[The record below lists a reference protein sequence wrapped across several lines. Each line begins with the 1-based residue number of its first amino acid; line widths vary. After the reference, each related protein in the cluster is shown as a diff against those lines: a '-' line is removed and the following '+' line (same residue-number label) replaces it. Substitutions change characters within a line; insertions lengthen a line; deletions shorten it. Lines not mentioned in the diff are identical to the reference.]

1 MKFLVDAHLPKR
13 LAGLLKQVGHDA
25 VHTRDLP
32 LGNRTKD
39 SEIIRISL
47 DEGWVV
53 VTKDADFV
61 ETIILKN
68 QPWKL
73 LLVSTG
79 NITNL
84 ELESL
89 FKANLE
95 KIAEGFVEFD
105 FIELDRN
112 NLIYHF

>member
-13 LAGLLKQVGHDA
+13 LTGLLNLMGQDA
-25 VHTRDLP
+25 IHTRDLP

-47 DEGWVV
+47 QEGRVV

-61 ETIILKN
+61 ETIVLKS

-79 NITNL
+79 NITNS

-89 FKANLE
+89 FTANLD
-95 KIAEGFVEFD
+95 KIAKGFVEFD
-105 FIELDRN
+105 FIELDRT

>member
-1 MKFLVDAHLPKR
+1 MKFLIDAHLPKR
-13 LAGLLKQVGHDA
+13 LSVFLKQTGHDA
-25 VHTRDLP
+25 IHTRDLP
-32 LGNRTKD
+32 SGNRTKD

-47 DEGWVV
+47 EEGRAVI
-53 VTKDADFV
+53 TKDADFV
-61 ETIILKN
+61 ETIILKS

-79 NITNL
+79 NITNS

-89 FKANLE
+89 FSANLE
-95 KIAEGFVEFD
+95 KISEGFIVFD

>member
-13 LAGLLKQVGHDA
+13 LTELLKQVGLDA
-25 VHTRDLP
+25 IHTRDLP

-39 SEIIRISL
+39 PEIIRVSL
-47 DEGWVV
+47 EEGRIV

-61 ETIILKN
+61 ETIILKS

-79 NITNL
+79 NITNI

-89 FKANLE
+89 FTANIE
-95 KIAEGFVEFD
+95 KITEGFVEFD
-105 FIELDRN
+105 FIEMDRN

>member
-1 MKFLVDAHLPKR
+1 MKLLIDAQLPIK
-13 LAGLLKQVGHDA
+13 LAGLLKLMGHDA
-25 VHTRDLP
+25 IHTRDLS

-47 DEGWVV
+47 QESRVV

-61 ETIILKN
+61 ETIILKS

-79 NITNL
+79 NITNS

-89 FKANLE
+89 FTANLE
-95 KIAEGFVEFD
+95 KIVEGFVEFD
-105 FIELDRN
+105 FIELDRA